1 MLYYTIILLFYVYI
15 QVRKLLSD
23 RAASDL
29 DFSEVY
35 TAPICLI
42 MCISINV
49 YRLCTVLNVL
59 V

>member
-1 MLYYTIILLFYVYI
+1 MMILLFYVYI

-29 DFSEVY
+29 DYSEVY
-35 TAPICLI
+35 TALI
-42 MCISINV
+42 RSYTYIRINV
-49 YRLCTVLNVL
+49 YRLCTVLNAL